1 MSARSDKMA
10 NWPVG
15 KLLFS
20 MGIPAVFSMLI
31 QAMYNI
37 VDSIYISRFSADAMF
52 AIGLVFPLQMVGF
65 SIAMGTAVGVST
77 LVSRRLGERRN
88 DEANA
93 VASTGVILALLHMLI
108 NIFLGIFVSKP
119 FLSIFTQ
126 RPEVIE
132 LGYQYLFIVLVIS
145 FGQFFSL
152 LFERLLQAQGNM
164 IFPMFAQLIGAV
176 TNIILDPI
184 FIFGRF
190 GIPAMGIAGAA
201 IATVGGQIL
210 SGIFITVVALKG
222 KHDVKLQFKGLKM
235 EAQRLKDIYT
245 VALPSAIMNMIG
257 SLTTT
262 LMNNVLVRFSEDA
275 VTSLSIYFKLQSFV
289 FMPVFGFNQ
298 GALPILSYN
307 YGARNKERYKKTVTI
322 FLSTACGFMLVGT
335 LLFRFVPDVMLSF
348 FEMSDQLKVIAETT
362 LRVIAI
368 HFIPAACSITLITV
382 FQSFGQGF
390 TSMVQSVLR
399 QIGFLIPAAY
409 VLANFGLDY
418 VWYAYPIAEILV
430 VVIFVP
436 LALRSYHH
444 AFAEE

>member
-1 MSARSDKMA
+1 MA

-65 SIAMGTAVGVST
+65 SIAMGTSVGVST

-88 DEANA
+88 EEANA

-201 IATVGGQIL
+201 IATVAGQIL

-222 KHDVKLQFKGLKM
+222 KHDVKLQFKGLKL

-322 FLSTACGFMLVGT
+322 FLTTACGFMLVGT

-348 FEMSDQLKVIAETT
+348 FEMTDQLKAIAETT

-409 VLANFGLDY
+409 VLARFGLDY

-430 VVIFVP
+430 VLIFVP
-436 LALRSYHH
+436 LALRSYHR

>member
-65 SIAMGTAVGVST
+65 SIAMGTSVGVST

-222 KHDVKLQFKGLKM
+222 KHDVKLQFKGLKL

-322 FLSTACGFMLVGT
+322 FLTTACGFMLVGT

-348 FEMSDQLKVIAETT
+348 FEMTDQLKAIAETT

-409 VLANFGLDY
+409 VLARFGLDY

-430 VVIFVP
+430 VLIFVP
-436 LALRSYHH
+436 LALRSYHR
-444 AFAEE
+444 AFVEE